1 MKTITLAALTAAALV
16 FAIATSY
23 SAAARGNS
31 GGERSSTGGTA
42 AEQGQGGSKV
52 LICHRTRAE
61 TNPYVLISVS
71 VSALPAHMRHGDA
84 QPGQSEG
91 PFHPSVCPTETTG
104 SSDTSGASEND
115 SGDADVK
122 GKGKK

>member
-1 MKTITLAALTAAALV
+1 MKTITLAAITAAALV
-16 FAIATSY
+16 FAVASSS

-31 GGERSSTGGTA
+31 GAARASLGGTA
-42 AEQGQGGSKV
+42 AEQGQGGAKV
-52 LICHRTRAE
+52 LICHRTLAE

-84 QPGQSEG
+84 VPGQYGGSL
-91 PFHPSVCPTETTG
+91 HPSACPTATTESTETNGT
-104 SSDTSGASEND
+104 TSED
-115 SGDADVK
+115 RDANGK